1 MAESFSGFDP
11 SLFRFLRQLKRNNN
25 RDWFTKNKARY
36 EDEVL
41 FPALAFVTAFA
52 RPLARKAPHLQA
64 TPKRVGGS
72 VMRVYRDVRFSKDK
86 SPYKTNVG
94 IHFRHEAGKD
104 VHAPGFY
111 VHLAPGECFLGA
123 GMWHPDSQSLARI
136 RLALDEHSKVWK
148 QAIGGKKFRQA
159 WALAGDSL
167 KRPPRDWPA
176 DHPLIDDLKRKD
188 FIAVRAF
195 DEADACNADF
205 IRFAETSLSAASPLM
220 KFLCS
225 AIGQAW

>member
-1 MAESFSGFDP
+1 MADSFSGFDP

-52 RPLARKAPHLQA
+52 RPLAGKAPHLQA

-111 VHLAPGECFLGA
+111 VHLAPDECFLGA

-136 RLALDEHSKVWK
+136 RLALDEHSKAWK
-148 QAIGGKKFRQA
+148 QAIGGKKFRQT
-159 WALAGDSL
+159 WALAGESL

-176 DHPLIDDLKRKD
+176 DHPMIDDLKRKD

-195 DEADACNADF
+195 DEADACTAGF